1 MRIADNRF
9 CSVILRAWRVVIQ
22 QDTQMPDAP
31 CAAASRIRVAII
43 GSGPAGLAAA
53 EMLMG
58 EAEVHVFD
66 AMAAPGRKFLLA
78 GRGGLNLTHGE
89 DFEKFLGRFGAARAM
104 LEPALRAFP
113 PEAIRQWAAGLGTET
128 FVGSSGRV
136 FPTAMKASPL
146 LRAWLARLVA
156 AGVQLHMRHRWQ
168 GWNEE
173 GALLFD
179 TPDGVREFATVASV
193 LALGGA
199 SWPRLGSDGA
209 WTALLAEREVKV
221 NALRPANCGFDVAWS
236 AHLRER
242 CAGQPVKSVGL
253 GFGAGKLRGEFI
265 ITANGI
271 EGGTVYALSAPL
283 RDAIEAQ
290 GTATLMVDLLPDR
303 GVEQLTAALSRPR
316 GKASLASQLRKA
328 AGIEGVKAALL
339 RETADAQTL
348 AVPAR
353 LAAHLKALPLTL
365 TAARP
370 LAEAISTAGGV
381 ALDEIDAQFML
392 RRLPGV
398 FVAGEMLDW
407 EAPTGGYL
415 LSACLATGRAAGRG
429 ALGFSSAHR
438 SGSQERFTGAAR
450 RSGS

>member
-1 MRIADNRF
+1 
-9 CSVILRAWRVVIQ
+9 
-22 QDTQMPDAP
+22 MPKP
-31 CAAASRIRVAII
+31 LVAII

-53 EMLMG
+53 EVLAT
-58 EAEVHVFD
+58 EADVQVFD
-66 AMAAPGRKFLLA
+66 AMSAPGRKFLLA
-78 GRGGLNLTHGE
+78 GKSGLNLTHAE
-89 DFEKFLGRFGAARAM
+89 DFEAFLDRFGVARAV
-104 LEPALRAFP
+104 LEPALRSFP
-113 PEAIRQWAAGLGTET
+113 PAAIRQWAADLGIET

-146 LRAWLARLVA
+146 LRAWLSRLHE
-156 AGVQLHMRHRWQ
+156 AGVSLRLRHRWQ
-168 GWNEE
+168 GWNEQ

-179 TPDGVREFATVASV
+179 TPDGRREFSADATV

-209 WTALLAEREVKV
+209 WTALLASRGVRI

-253 GFGAGKLRGEFI
+253 RFGAQTLRGEFI

-271 EGGTVYALSAPL
+271 EGSAVYALSAAL
-283 RDAIEAQ
+283 RNAIDAQ
-290 GTATLMVDLLPDR
+290 GTATLLIDLLPDR
-303 GVEQLTAALSRPR
+303 SLEQLTAALSRSR

-328 AGIEGVKAALL
+328 VGIEGVKSALL
-339 RETADAQTL
+339 RETADALTL
-348 AVPAR
+348 ADPAR
-353 LAAHLKALPLTL
+353 LAAHLKAVPLTL
-365 TAARP
+365 ACTRP

-381 ALDEIDAQFML
+381 ALDEIDAHFML

-415 LSACLATGRAAGRG
+415 LSACLATGRAAGG
-429 ALGFSSAHR
+429 GVLVFL
-438 SGSQERFTGAAR
+438 ERP
-450 RSGS
+450 

>member
-89 DFEKFLGRFGAARAM
+89 EFEKFLGRFGAARAM

-173 GALLFD
+173 G
-179 TPDGVREFATVASV
+179 G
-193 LALGGA
+193 
-199 SWPRLGSDGA
+199 
-209 WTALLAEREVKV
+209 TAFR
-221 NALRPANCGFDVAWS
+221 
-236 AHLRER
+236 H
-242 CAGQPVKSVGL
+242 AGWRARIRQRGI
-253 GFGAGKLRGEFI
+253 GAGTR
-265 ITANGI
+265 
-271 EGGTVYALSAPL
+271 
-283 RDAIEAQ
+283 R
-290 GTATLMVDLLPDR
+290 
-303 GVEQLTAALSRPR
+303 
-316 GKASLASQLRKA
+316 
-328 AGIEGVKAALL
+328 
-339 RETADAQTL
+339 RE
-348 AVPAR
+348 
-353 LAAHLKALPLTL
+353 LAAPGQ
-365 TAARP
+365 RWCVDR
-370 LAEAISTAGGV
+370 TAGGAGGEGQCTASGQLRFRCGLECASAR
-381 ALDEIDAQFML
+381 ALCRTACEVRGDSASV
-392 RRLPGV
+392 RGSCVVNSSLP
-398 FVAGEMLDW
+398 
-407 EAPTGGYL
+407 PTG
-415 LSACLATGRAAGRG
+415 SRAV
-429 ALGFSSAHR
+429 R
-438 SGSQERFTGAAR
+438 SMHCQRRCAMQSRRRAR
-450 RSGS
+450 PP

>member
-1 MRIADNRF
+1 MPKPRI
-9 CSVILRAWRVVIQ
+9 
-22 QDTQMPDAP
+22 
-31 CAAASRIRVAII
+31 AII

-53 EMLMG
+53 EVLAT
-58 EAEVHVFD
+58 EAEVQVFD
-66 AMAAPGRKFLLA
+66 AMSAPGRKLLLA
-78 GRGGLNLTHGE
+78 GKSGLNLTHAE
-89 DFEKFLGRFGAARAM
+89 DFEAFLDRFGAARAV
-104 LEPALRAFP
+104 LEPALRSFRP
-113 PEAIRQWAAGLGTET
+113 TAIREWAAGLGIET

-146 LRAWLARLVA
+146 LRAWLARLHA
-156 AGVQLHMRHRWQ
+156 AGVRLHLRHRWQ
-168 GWNEE
+168 GWNEQ
-173 GALLFD
+173 GALVFD
-179 TPDGVREFATVASV
+179 TPDGHREFGADATV

-209 WTALLAEREVKV
+209 WSAVLAERGVRI

-253 GFGAGKLRGEFI
+253 SFGAQTLRGEFI
-265 ITANGI
+265 VTANGI
-271 EGGTVYALSAPL
+271 EGSAVYALSAAL
-283 RDAIEAQ
+283 RNAIDAQ
-290 GTATLMVDLLPDR
+290 GTATLLIDLLPDR
-303 GVEQLTAALSRPR
+303 TLQQLTAALSRPR
-316 GKASLASQLRKA
+316 GKASRASHLRKSVS
-328 AGIEGVKAALL
+328 IEGVKSALL
-339 RETADAQTL
+339 RETTDALTL
-348 AVPAR
+348 ADPAR

-370 LAEAISTAGGV
+370 LAEAISTAGGI

-415 LSACLATGRAAGRG
+415 LSACLTTGRAAGRG
-429 ALGFSSAHR
+429 ALGFSSA
-438 SGSQERFTGAAR
+438 R

>member
-1 MRIADNRF
+1 
-9 CSVILRAWRVVIQ
+9 
-22 QDTQMPDAP
+22 
-31 CAAASRIRVAII
+31 
-43 GSGPAGLAAA
+43 
-53 EMLMG
+53 
-58 EAEVHVFD
+58 
-66 AMAAPGRKFLLA
+66 
-78 GRGGLNLTHGE
+78 
-89 DFEKFLGRFGAARAM
+89 
-104 LEPALRAFP
+104 
-113 PEAIRQWAAGLGTET
+113 
-128 FVGSSGRV
+128 
-136 FPTAMKASPL
+136 
-146 LRAWLARLVA
+146 
-156 AGVQLHMRHRWQ
+156 
-168 GWNEE
+168 
-173 GALLFD
+173 
-179 TPDGVREFATVASV
+179 
-193 LALGGA
+193 
-199 SWPRLGSDGA
+199 
-209 WTALLAEREVKV
+209 
-221 NALRPANCGFDVAWS
+221 
-236 AHLRER
+236 
-242 CAGQPVKSVGL
+242 
-253 GFGAGKLRGEFI
+253 
-265 ITANGI
+265 
-271 EGGTVYALSAPL
+271 
-283 RDAIEAQ
+283 
-290 GTATLMVDLLPDR
+290 MVDLLPDR

-438 SGSQERFTGAAR
+438 SQERLAGAAR
-450 RSGS
+450 RSGSQERLAGAARRSGSQERLAGAGAVHRSG

>member
-1 MRIADNRF
+1 M
-9 CSVILRAWRVVIQ
+9 S
-22 QDTQMPDAP
+22 DAP
-31 CAAASRIRVAII
+31 HAVASRPRVAII

-53 EMLMG
+53 EMLMA
-58 EAEVHVFD
+58 ETEVHVFD

-89 DFEKFLGRFGAARAM
+89 EFEKFLGRFGAARTM
-104 LEPALRAFP
+104 LEPAVRAFP
-113 PEAIRQWAAGLGTET
+113 PEAIRQWAAGLGSET

-146 LRAWLARLVA
+146 LRAWLARLSA

-168 GWNEE
+168 GWNEQ
-173 GALLFD
+173 GALVFD
-179 TPDGVREFATVASV
+179 TPDGVRDFSVVASV

-209 WTALLAEREVKV
+209 WTALLAQQGVSI

-242 CAGQPVKSVGL
+242 SAGQPVKSVGL
-253 GFGAGKLRGEFI
+253 SFADQTLRGEFI

-271 EGGTVYALSAPL
+271 EGGAVYALSAAL
-283 RDAIEAQ
+283 RDAIDVQ
-290 GTATLMVDLLPDR
+290 GTATLLIDLLPDR
-303 GVEQLTAALSRPR
+303 SLEQLTAALARSR

-328 AGIEGVKAALL
+328 VGIEGVKAMLL
-339 RETADAQTL
+339 RETADGATL
-348 AVPAR
+348 ADPVR
-353 LAAHLKALPLTL
+353 LASHLKALPLTL
-365 TAARP
+365 IRVRP
-370 LAEAISTAGGV
+370 IAEAISSAGGV

-392 RRLPGV
+392 CRLPGV

-415 LSACLATGRAAGRG
+415 LSACLATGRAAGCG
-429 ALGFSSAHR
+429 VLDWLVA
-438 SGSQERFTGAAR
+438 
-450 RSGS
+450 

>member
-9 CSVILRAWRVVIQ
+9 CSAILRAWRAVIQ

-53 EMLMG
+53 EVLAT
-58 EAEVHVFD
+58 EAEVQVFD
-66 AMAAPGRKFLLA
+66 AMSAPGRKFLLA
-78 GRGGLNLTHGE
+78 GKSGLNLTHAE
-89 DFEKFLGRFGAARAM
+89 DFEAFLGRFGAARAV
-104 LEPALRAFP
+104 LEPALRSFP
-113 PEAIRQWAAGLGTET
+113 PAAIRQWAADLGIET

-146 LRAWLARLVA
+146 LRGWLARLNG
-156 AGVQLHMRHRWQ
+156 AGVFLHRRHRWQ
-168 GWNEE
+168 GWNGQ
-173 GALLFD
+173 GALVFD
-179 TPDGVREFATVASV
+179 TPDGRREFSADATV

-209 WTALLAEREVKV
+209 WTALLAERGVQV
-221 NALRPANCGFDVAWS
+221 NALRPANCGFDVPWS

-242 CAGQPVKSVGL
+242 FAGHPVKSVSL
-253 GFGAGKLRGEFI
+253 GFAGQTLRGEFV

-271 EGGTVYALSAPL
+271 EGSAVYALSSAL
-283 RDAIEAQ
+283 RDAIDVE
-290 GTATLMVDLLPDR
+290 GTVTLYVDLLPDR
-303 GVEQLTAALSRPR
+303 SLAQLTAALSRPR

-339 RETADAQTL
+339 RETADVQTL
-348 AVPAR
+348 ADPAR
-353 LAAHLKALPLTL
+353 LAAHIKTLPLTL

-370 LAEAISTAGGV
+370 LAEAISTAGGI

-398 FVAGEMLDW
+398 FVAGEILDW

-415 LSACLATGRAAGRG
+415 LSACLATGRAAGLG
-429 ALGFSSAHR
+429 ALGFSR
-438 SGSQERFTGAAR
+438 GR
-450 RSGS
+450 RSAF

>member
-1 MRIADNRF
+1 
-9 CSVILRAWRVVIQ
+9 
-22 QDTQMPDAP
+22 MPKP
-31 CAAASRIRVAII
+31 LVAII

-53 EMLMG
+53 EVLAT
-58 EAEVHVFD
+58 EADVQVFD
-66 AMAAPGRKFLLA
+66 AMSAPGRKFLLS
-78 GRGGLNLTHGE
+78 GKSGLNLTHAE
-89 DFEKFLGRFGAARAM
+89 DFEAFLDRFGVARAV
-104 LEPALRAFP
+104 LEPALRSFP
-113 PEAIRQWAAGLGTET
+113 PAAIRQWAADLGIET

-146 LRAWLARLVA
+146 LRAWLSRLHE
-156 AGVQLHMRHRWQ
+156 AGVSLRLRHRWQ
-168 GWNEE
+168 GWNEQ

-179 TPDGVREFATVASV
+179 TPDGRREFSADATV

-209 WTALLAEREVKV
+209 WTALLASRGVRI

-253 GFGAGKLRGEFI
+253 RFGAQTLRGEFI

-271 EGGTVYALSAPL
+271 EGSAVYALSAAL
-283 RDAIEAQ
+283 RNAIDAQ
-290 GTATLMVDLLPDR
+290 GTATLLIDLLPDR
-303 GVEQLTAALSRPR
+303 SLEQLTAALSRSR

-328 AGIEGVKAALL
+328 VGIEGVKSALL
-339 RETADAQTL
+339 RETADALTL
-348 AVPAR
+348 ADPAR
-353 LAAHLKALPLTL
+353 LAAHLKAVPLTL
-365 TAARP
+365 ACTRP

-381 ALDEIDAQFML
+381 ALDEIDAHFML

-407 EAPTGGYL
+407 EASTGGYL
-415 LSACLATGRAAGRG
+415 LSACLATGRAAGG
-429 ALGFSSAHR
+429 GVLVFL
-438 SGSQERFTGAAR
+438 ERP
-450 RSGS
+450 